1 MLYGGTTY
9 MLKVKRDPS
18 DTRVSNKEVTI
29 NEEVVKLLEAAG
41 WLALA

>member
-1 MLYGGTTY
+1 MFYEWTTAI
-9 MLKVKRDPS
+9 LKVKRDPS
-18 DTRVSNKEVTI
+18 DTRAPNKEVNI

>member
-1 MLYGGTTY
+1 MLYGRTTDI
-9 MLKVKRDPS
+9 LKVKRDPS